1 MRYEE
6 PETLAEAVSLLTA
19 TPNARC
25 LAGGAVVVALLNA
38 NIIEP
43 ELLVGLRRLGELFG
57 IAETAGGVRIG
68 PMTNHTT
75 LAADARLGGAMA
87 VVRSAASQIAHPPI
101 RNMATIGGS
110 ICAADPDADL
120 PGALVA
126 AAAQVE
132 IVGPAGSRTLAIED
146 VFVGRFQTS
155 LAQGEILTGI
165 AVPRGV
171 DGAVGHHLKF
181 SRVDGDYATVSIS
194 LVLAMDGNT
203 CSYARVAVGSCG
215 PVPVHA
221 DAADQRLIGSPL
233 GSADIAEAAQIL
245 VDAASPVDDVRGS
258 AEYRR
263 LLIPRLLG
271 LAVSRAREQANV

>member
-25 LAGGAVVVALLNA
+25 LAGGGVVVASLNA
-38 NIIEP
+38 NIIDP
-43 ELLVGLRRLGELFG
+43 ELLVGLRRLAELFG

-75 LAADARLGGAMA
+75 LAADERLSGAMA
-87 VVRSAASQIAHPPI
+87 VVRSAASQIAHPPV

-110 ICAADPDADL
+110 ICTADPDADL

-132 IVGPAGSRTLAIED
+132 VVGPAGSRTLAIED

-155 LAQGEILTGI
+155 LAHDEILTGVV
-165 AVPRGV
+165 VPRGV

-181 SRVDGDYATVSIS
+181 SRVEGDYATVSIS

-221 DAADQRLIGSPL
+221 DAADQRLIGSTL
-233 GSADIAEAAQIL
+233 GSTDIAEAAQIL
-245 VDAASPVDDVRGS
+245 VDAANPVDDVRGS

>member
-19 TPNARC
+19 TPDARC
-25 LAGGAVVVALLNA
+25 LAGGAVVVGLMNA

-43 ELLVGLRRLGELFG
+43 PLLVGLRRVPALFG
-57 IAETAGGVRIG
+57 IAETATGVRIG

-75 LAADARLGGAMA
+75 LAADARLSGAMA
-87 VVRSAASQIAHPPI
+87 VVRSAASQIAHPSI

-110 ICAADPDADL
+110 ICSADPDADL

-126 AAAQVE
+126 AAAEVE
-132 IVGPAGSRTLAIED
+132 VVGPGGSRALAIED
-146 VFVGRFQTS
+146 VFVGRFQTA
-155 LAQGEILTGI
+155 LARDEILAGI
-165 AVPRGV
+165 SLPRGV
-171 DGAVGHHLKF
+171 AGAVGHHLKF
-181 SRVDGDYATVSIS
+181 SRVEGDYATVSIS
-194 LVLAMDGNT
+194 LVLAVDGDT

-215 PVPVHA
+215 PVPVHE
-221 DAADQRLIGSPL
+221 DAADQRLIGSAL
-233 GSADIAEAAQIL
+233 GSADVAEAAQIL
-245 VDAASPVDDVRGS
+245 VDASSPVDDVRGS

-271 LAVSRAREQANV
+271 LAVSRAREQAHV

>member
-6 PETLAEAVSLLTA
+6 PETLAEAVSLLAA
-19 TPNARC
+19 TPNSRC
-25 LAGGAVVVALLNA
+25 LAGGGVIALLNA
-38 NIIEP
+38 NIIAP
-43 ELLVGLRRLGELFG
+43 ELLVGLRRLPELFG
-57 IAETAGGVRIG
+57 IAETATGVRVG
-68 PMTNHTT
+68 PMTNHAT
-75 LAADARLGGAMA
+75 LAADARLSGAMA

-132 IVGPAGSRTLAIED
+132 VVGPAGSRTLAIED

-155 LAQGEILTGI
+155 LAQGEILTSI
-165 AVPRGV
+165 SLPRGV
-171 DGAVGHHLKF
+171 AGAVGHHLKF

-194 LVLAMDGNT
+194 LVLAMDGAT

-221 DAADQRLIGSPL
+221 DAADQRLTGSTL

-245 VDAASPVDDVRGS
+245 VDASSPVDDVRGS

>member
-25 LAGGAVVVALLNA
+25 LAGGGVVVASLNA

-43 ELLVGLRRLGELFG
+43 ELLVGLRRLAELFG

-75 LAADARLGGAMA
+75 LAADGRLSGAMA
-87 VVRSAASQIAHPPI
+87 VVRSAASQIAHPPV

-110 ICAADPDADL
+110 ICTADPDADL

-132 IVGPAGSRTLAIED
+132 VVGPAGSRTLAIED

-155 LAQGEILTGI
+155 LAQDEILTGI
-165 AVPRGV
+165 AIPRGV
-171 DGAVGHHLKF
+171 IGAVGHHLKF

-194 LVLAMDGNT
+194 LVLAMDGDT

-221 DAADQRLIGSPL
+221 DAADQRLIGSTL
-233 GSADIAEAAQIL
+233 GSTDIAEAAQIL
-245 VDAASPVDDVRGS
+245 VDAANPVDDVRGS

>member
-25 LAGGAVVVALLNA
+25 LAGGGQVALLNA
-38 NIIEP
+38 GIIEP
-43 ELLVGLRRLGELFG
+43 TLLVGLRRLPELFG
-57 IAETAGGVRIG
+57 IAETATGVRIG
-68 PMTNHTT
+68 PMTNHAT
-75 LAADARLGGAMA
+75 LAADARLSGAMA

-110 ICAADPDADL
+110 ICTADPDSDL

-132 IVGPAGSRTLAIED
+132 VIGPAGSRTLAIQD

-155 LAQGEILTGI
+155 LARDEILTSI
-165 AVPRGV
+165 SLPRGV
-171 DGAVGHHLKF
+171 DGAVGHHLKL
-181 SRVDGDYATVSIS
+181 SRVDGDYPTVSIS
-194 LVLAMDGNT
+194 LVLAMDGAT

-215 PVPVHA
+215 PVPVHE
-221 DAADQRLIGSPL
+221 DAADQRLIGSSL
-233 GSADIAEAAQIL
+233 GNTDIAEAAQIL

-271 LAVSRAREQANV
+271 LAVSRAREQAHV